1 MTTINAVD
9 NSLTGATGTGSFVG
23 SVNPSLNGLTLT
35 GTLNT
40 NGQNIT
46 NSLTNGNVT
55 VSTNGSGL
63 FNLNNTVAIQG
74 VVNDPTFSADSA
86 TLVPTQ
92 ASVKAYVNTIAGTGF
107 TLISSCTVVNVNN
120 FVATYSNGT
129 AGVGA
134 TLTQTSAAVVVI
146 DGVTLTLNQ
155 RVLFQGQT
163 TSAQNGVYS
172 ITTLGTGV
180 VQAVFTRTTDYDTN
194 TEIIPGTLIPILSGT
209 VYAGSIWLETQT
221 VTTVGTD
228 PILFISYAQ
237 PSSTFVTLTTNQNIT
252 GIKTF
257 NSGSLI
263 LKGATSGAS
272 ILNSAA
278 IAGSTTF
285 TLPGTS
291 DTITGIAATQTLTN
305 KTMDGGSNTFTN
317 LAYTSLANGT
327 EGNLITWNAGGTP
340 TVITPG
346 MAGYVLTSNGAG
358 ALPTYQSVS
367 TGLFVTLNTTQT
379 ITGAKTFTQQVL
391 ATSFAPTSTS
401 GIIGT
406 TTNDNAAAGSVGEY
420 ISAALPRANSITL
433 TSSQPTSIVSI
444 LLSSGDWDVWGAMQ
458 NLFITGHDLSAV
470 VCGTSLVSNTFD
482 TITTGYVTSQTI
494 QGLGAGN
501 NANAQLSAP
510 MRRLSISTTTTI
522 YLTVQLNFTGSMGAY
537 GFIAARRAR

>member
-9 NSLTGATGTGSFVG
+9 NSLSGTTGTGSFVG
-23 SVNPSLNGLTLT
+23 SINPSVSGLILT

-46 NSLTNGNVT
+46 NSLTNGNVN

-63 FNLNNTVAIQG
+63 FNLNNTVSIQG

-86 TLVPTQ
+86 ILVPTQ
-92 ASVKAYVNTIAGTGF
+92 ASVKAYVNTIVAAGF
-107 TLISSCTVVNVNN
+107 TLISSCAVVNVNN
-120 FVATYSNGT
+120 FVATYANGT

-194 TEIIPGTLIPILSGT
+194 TEIIPGTLIPIISGT

-237 PSSTFVTLTTNQNIT
+237 PSSTFVTLTTNQNVT

-257 NSGSLI
+257 NSGSLV
-263 LKGATSGAS
+263 LKGATSGTS

-305 KTMDGGSNTFTN
+305 KSMDGGSNTFTN
-317 LAYTSLANGT
+317 IAYTSLANGT
-327 EGNLITWNAGGTP
+327 EGNLITWNAGGAP

-346 MAGYVLTSNGAG
+346 MAGYVLTSNGVG
-358 ALPTYQSVS
+358 EIPTYQSVS
-367 TGLFVTLNTTQT
+367 TGIFVTLNTTQT

-391 ATSFAPTSTS
+391 APSFAPTSTS

-420 ISAALPRANSITL
+420 ISAIQYGLVIPVQTPTTIASVSL
-433 TSSQPTSIVSI
+433 TA
-444 LLSSGDWDVWGAMQ
+444 GDWDL
-458 NLFITGHDLSAV
+458 N
-470 VCGTSLVSNTFD
+470 
-482 TITTGYVTSQTI
+482 GYV
-494 QGLGAGN
+494 GGAFGQFN
-501 NANAQLSAP
+501 NALVGGFNVVNNVFDSNNVSLQLTSNS
-510 MRRLSISTTTTI
+510 MGGGTTISLTTRRFSLSVPTTI
-522 YLTVQLNFTGSMGAY
+522 YLVCQINNGGGNPTAR
-537 GFIAARRAR
+537 GFISARRAR